1 MPRPENQLWAYF
13 YKGEKQNKS
22 HFKAY
27 CFGCIKNKAP
37 AHIKNEPALDIKTMK
52 NESWYKQDAGHV
64 LGVKESMVAHILGG
78 ERPCNHASEEA
89 KKEATIERNKLRKQG
104 SKRGRDSED
113 GNTDQGEEDNTRV
126 ASSKKRQVVDLREY
140 KQSTLDGK
148 VFKGISIPFND
159 EQRKAIHVQ
168 FLRATLSANLKFNWV
183 EDPEIKTLFEMFQAL
198 ADDVIPSA
206 KQLSTSLLDA
216 EYELVKEEVK
226 QDVKDKDVVCDGVKD
241 ISKNSLTGVNI
252 SVDFQPHLIDLYN
265 STPDK
270 KDGLSMCESFEKMI
284 DSAESVYGCRIV
296 ALGTDN
302 DGGSRAGRNLIGERR
317 PWLFT
322 FPCIAHQGQLIL
334 HDYLKVNPEANQTA
348 EDATDLV
355 GWFNNHGRVR
365 VIFDEEQLKANH
377 KILSYILANL
387 TRWTT
392 HVISFHRLE
401 EIEQPL
407 RIAALSHRDDVIGA
421 QVGAEKNI
429 RNASALRSA
438 ATEHLDLIN
447 DNNFWRRLHGVV
459 EDLEPICYAT
469 NIFQSDRA
477 RPDVVLLAFVG
488 LYLHF
493 KNHTDKQLSLAMTKR
508 LEKRWKSFDQHLLI
522 AALILN
528 PYERLDHFG
537 PDANANPFGLN
548 SLISELY
555 KKYAN
560 RPVPDSLDLDEV
572 NDLGEERRK
581 CLQSISTAVTHYLA
595 MTGPFQHWPEQRA
608 SWEAIHGNDPI
619 IFWQQMTTDGRTADL
634 AHLSWRRASEHW
646 PEQRASWEAIHGNDP
661 IIFWQQ
667 MTTDGRTADL
677 AHFALTLLSI
687 VLNTASNERSFSDLK
702 VKKTRL
708 GNRLGIPK
716 VKKMIKVGGR
726 IRRHHYNAGLRT
738 RRKPRKNHSE
748 ERLSTLLHVPR
759 YAEAL
764 DGLDSDID
772 DDLHRRSPLV
782 RSRREWRREFIKWAE
797 RARAE
802 DSGDDDDNEPQAS
815 TANSQWLPRS
825 LALLFGGK
833 TVEESTLDAYIDRR
847 RTRRQGWSE
856 EALHMELLAQEE
868 GDVIPDDG
876 ELEGS
881 GDEYNGN

>member
-1 MPRPENQLWAYF
+1 MVLVHCYNASSRKPTLGYF

-64 LGVKESMVAHILGG
+64 LGVKESMVAHILRG
-78 ERPCNHASEEA
+78 ERPCNHASKEA

-113 GNTDQGEEDNTRV
+113 GNTDQGEEDNTCV

-140 KQSTLDGK
+140 KQSTLVG
-148 VFKGISIPFND
+148 
-159 EQRKAIHVQ
+159 
-168 FLRATLSANLKFNWV
+168 
-183 EDPEIKTLFEMFQAL
+183 
-198 ADDVIPSA
+198 
-206 KQLSTSLLDA
+206 SLLDA
-216 EYELVKEEVK
+216 EYELVEEEVK
-226 QDVKDKDVVCDGVKD
+226 QDVKDKDVVLTCDGVKD

-252 SVDFQPHLIDLYN
+252 SVETQPHLIDLYN

-270 KDGLSMCESFEKMI
+270 KDSLSMCESFEKMI
-284 DSAESVYGCRIV
+284 DSAESIYGCRII
-296 ALGTDN
+296 AMGMDN
-302 DGGSRAGRNLIGERR
+302 D
-317 PWLFT
+317 
-322 FPCIAHQGQLIL
+322 AHQGQLIL

-355 GWFNNHGRVR
+355 GWFNNHGR
-365 VIFDEEQLKANH
+365 
-377 KILSYILANL
+377 
-387 TRWTT
+387 
-392 HVISFHRLE
+392 

-407 RIAALSHRDDVIGA
+407 RIAALSHRDDVIAA

-429 RNASALRSA
+429 RNASVLCSA

-447 DNNFWRRLHGVV
+447 DNNFWRHLHSVV
-459 EDLEPICYAT
+459 EDLEPICYTT

-493 KNHTDKQLSLAMTKR
+493 KNHTDKQLSLAMTKQ

-528 PYERLDHFG
+528 PYKRLDHFG

-548 SLISELY
+548 SLISEISFGWL
-555 KKYAN
+555 
-560 RPVPDSLDLDEV
+560 

-581 CLQSISTAVTHYLA
+581 CLQSVSTAVTHYLA

-634 AHLSWRRASEHW
+634 AH
-646 PEQRASWEAIHGNDP
+646 
-661 IIFWQQ
+661 FV
-667 MTTDGRTADL
+667 
-677 AHFALTLLSI
+677 LTLLSI

-708 GNRLGIPK
+708 RNRLGTPK

-738 RRKPRKNHSE
+738 RCKPRKNHSE
-748 ERLSTLLHVPR
+748 ERLSTLLHVPQ

-764 DGLDSDID
+764 DGPDSDID

-815 TANSQWLPRS
+815 TVKVV
-825 LALLFGGK
+825 G
-833 TVEESTLDAYIDRR
+833 TLDNHPSHTIRE
-847 RTRRQGWSE
+847 S
-856 EALHMELLAQEE
+856 
-868 GDVIPDDG
+868 
-876 ELEGS
+876 
-881 GDEYNGN
+881 

>member
-1 MPRPENQLWAYF
+1 MY
-13 YKGEKQNKS
+13 
-22 HFKAY
+22 
-27 CFGCIKNKAP
+27 
-37 AHIKNEPALDIKTMK
+37 
-52 NESWYKQDAGHV
+52 
-64 LGVKESMVAHILGG
+64 
-78 ERPCNHASEEA
+78 
-89 KKEATIERNKLRKQG
+89 
-104 SKRGRDSED
+104 
-113 GNTDQGEEDNTRV
+113 
-126 ASSKKRQVVDLREY
+126 
-140 KQSTLDGK
+140 
-148 VFKGISIPFND
+148 
-159 EQRKAIHVQ
+159 
-168 FLRATLSANLKFNWV
+168 
-183 EDPEIKTLFEMFQAL
+183 
-198 ADDVIPSA
+198 
-206 KQLSTSLLDA
+206 
-216 EYELVKEEVK
+216 
-226 QDVKDKDVVCDGVKD
+226 CDGVKD

-265 STPDK
+265 SMPDK

-322 FPCIAHQGQLIL
+322 FPCIAHQRGADVSQGQLIL
-334 HDYLKVNPEANQTA
+334 HDYLKVNPKANQTA

-355 GWFNNHGRVR
+355 GWFNNHGRMR

-407 RIAALSHRDDVIGA
+407 RIAALSRRDDVIAA

-477 RPDVVLLAFVG
+477 HPDVVLLAFVG

-528 PYERLDHFG
+528 PYEHLDHFG

-560 RPVPDSLDLDEV
+560 RPVPDSLDPDEV

-581 CLQSISTAVTHYLA
+581 CLQSVSTAVTHYLA
-595 MTGPFQHWPEQRA
+595 MTGPFQHWPEQHA
-608 SWEAIHGNDPI
+608 SWEAIHD
-619 IFWQQMTTDGRTADL
+619 
-634 AHLSWRRASEHW
+634 
-646 PEQRASWEAIHGNDP
+646 NDP

-677 AHFALTLLSI
+677 AHFALTSLSI

-708 GNRLGIPK
+708 RNRLGTPK

-764 DGLDSDID
+764 DGPDSDID